1 MFWFKKQQKYIRL
14 AHKQILLNYIFQVT
28 SLTFYILNLLMSC
41 HTIQFYNLFWSEVGF
56 KVFSTSTSQIPTNKN
71 AVQFSSVAQSCPT
84 LCDPMDYSIPGFPVL
99 HCLSEFAR
107 SHVHWVDNP
116 PNGLILCG
124 PLLLLPSILI
134 PVQSTILNSFC
145 LMCSLVCSAH
155 GHHNKILSPAVY
167 TQPVCSRYASL
178 HQ

>member
-84 LCDPMDYSIPGFPVL
+84 LCDPMDYSIPGLPVHHQLPEFTQTHL
-99 HCLSEFAR
+99 HWFGDTIQPSHPLS
-107 SHVHWVDNP
+107 SPSP
-116 PNGLILCG
+116 PAFNLSASGSFQMSQLFTSGGQSIRVSASTSVLPMNTEDWS
-124 PLLLLPSILI
+124 PLRLD
-134 PVQSTILNSFC
+134 
-145 LMCSLVCSAH
+145 
-155 GHHNKILSPAVY
+155 
-167 TQPVCSRYASL
+167 L
-178 HQ
+178 H